1 MDEIDLELSL
11 LLMKNSRTPYR
22 ELADEVDLSVNAV
35 HSRVQN
41 MVERDI
47 IQEFYSKISLRAFK
61 GVTVVSVEGQSET
74 GNVEEL
80 IERVG
85 KNEDTFKV
93 ISASGNYLYVHGLLR
108 DVTEM
113 NDYVDYVKKEAE
125 MRDPDIFM
133 PDMKDFE
140 PLDDFDFSKLDYRI
154 IVSMHKDS
162 KKALSEVAD
171 ELNVSAKTVRR
182 RINRMEKAGAVDFGI
197 KLRPT
202 QSSDFISFFEFETK
216 PDYDR
221 KRVKS
226 RIRKRYYP
234 KIYAVFAGSNVP
246 NRLVANVW
254 TKSLDGIHELKE
266 DLRKEG
272 YFDSIVSR
280 IYYNGK
286 EFDTWRDDFLIEKAD
301 A

>member
-1 MDEIDLELSL
+1 MDETDLELSL
-11 LLMKNSRTPYR
+11 LLMENSRLPYR

-41 MVERDI
+41 MLDMHI
-47 IQEFYSKISLRAFK
+47 IQEFYAKISLRAFK

-85 KNEDTFKV
+85 ENGDTFKV

-108 DVTEM
+108 DVSEM
-113 NDYVDYVKKEAE
+113 TDYVEYIKKEAE
-125 MRDPDIFM
+125 IKDPDIFM
-133 PDMKDFE
+133 PNMKDFK
-140 PLDDFDFSKLDYRI
+140 PLDDFEYSKLDYQI
-154 IVSMHKDS
+154 IHSMHKDS
-162 KKALSEVAD
+162 RRALSEVAE

-182 RINRMEKAGAVDFGI
+182 RINRMEKAGAVDFNI
-197 KLRPT
+197 KVRPT
-202 QSSDFISFFEFETK
+202 QSSDFISFFEFTTK

-226 RIRKRYYP
+226 RLRKKYYP

-246 NRLVANVW
+246 NKLVANVW
-254 TKSLDGIHELKE
+254 TKSLDEIHNLKD
-266 DLRKEG
+266 DLRKED
-272 YFDSIVSR
+272 YFDSIVNR
-280 IYYNGK
+280 IYYDGK
-286 EFDTWRDDFLIEKAD
+286 EFDTWRDEFLIEKAEP
-301 A
+301 